1 MNYVSV
7 QWVYPHARM
16 NGENTKDPQITN
28 TNQMHFKIDQVFS
41 KLDLPPDFAVLESLD
56 NSSTDKAGIHK
67 DLDDANDAMPSVSNN
82 SNSTQFEWTNGSKKR
97 TVSSTSTASSKSNDT
112 NVACYRT
119 VDSGDGQKEKL
130 FTIPKI
136 RLIKTKLIKTD
147 NKEPKETTNLKDR
160 KQLKDSNA
168 PDSQIPEPLQ
178 LKIASVASCDEPE
191 PEPLQLKIT
200 SVASGEGV
208 ALMTNGFPADSI
220 TMSDNSNDS
229 NSKDTELLI
238 PKTEPID
245 ITDMDTDDEHYVQE
259 EPIIP
264 LVAPIVLQPKH
275 KESKGYIY
283 CSTNISLGKIF
294 IQKTSPTTIRFN
306 LHSPLEI
313 DCEDTTWQKNM
324 PAISSFMQ
332 SYIRKRF
339 YAVYP
344 AYLRLD
350 WVFINDE
357 RDPYELNDSIELDD
371 FNKLNKY
378 SVSFCIFFFFQP
390 LRPFQC
396 LTYNIYIIAGN
407 FQG

>member
-1 MNYVSV
+1 
-7 QWVYPHARM
+7 
-16 NGENTKDPQITN
+16 
-28 TNQMHFKIDQVFS
+28 MHFKIDQVFS
-41 KLDLPPDFAVLESLD
+41 KHDLPPDFAVLESMA
-56 NSSTDKAGIHK
+56 NSSTDNASSHEDI
-67 DLDDANDAMPSVSNN
+67 DDANDVMPSESNET
-82 SNSTQFEWTNGSKKR
+82 SSKQFEWTNGSKKR
-97 TVSSTSTASSKSNDT
+97 TVSSTSTTSSKSSDT
-112 NVACYRT
+112 NIACYRT
-119 VDSGDGQKEKL
+119 VDNGDAQKEKL
-130 FTIPKI
+130 FTVPKI
-136 RLIKTKLIKTD
+136 RLIKTKLITAD
-147 NKEPKETTNLKDR
+147 NKEPKEPTDLKDR
-160 KQLKDSNA
+160 TQLKEPKA
-168 PDSQIPEPLQ
+168 PASQIL
-178 LKIASVASCDEPE
+178 EPE
-191 PEPLQLKIT
+191 LEPLQLKIT
-200 SVASGEGV
+200 SVTSGEGV
-208 ALMTNGFPADSI
+208 ALMTNGFPVDSI

-245 ITDMDTDDEHYVQE
+245 ITDMDTDDERYIQE

-264 LVAPIVLQPKH
+264 MVVPIDLPTKQ

-344 AYLRLD
+344 TYLRLD

-357 RDPYELNDSIELDD
+357 RDPYELNDFIELDD
-371 FNKLNKY
+371 FNKLHKF
-378 SVSFCIFFFFQP
+378 SVSFCAFSLAISF
-390 LRPFQC
+390 
-396 LTYNIYIIAGN
+396 
-407 FQG
+407 

>member
-1 MNYVSV
+1 
-7 QWVYPHARM
+7 M
-16 NGENTKDPQITN
+16 NGENTKGPQITN

-41 KLDLPPDFAVLESLD
+41 KLDLPPDFTVLESLD
-56 NSSTDKAGIHK
+56 NSSTDKAGSHT
-67 DLDDANDAMPSVSNN
+67 DLDDTNDAMPSVSNN
-82 SNSTQFEWTNGSKKR
+82 SNSTHFEWTNGSKKR
-97 TVSSTSTASSKSNDT
+97 TMSSTSTVSSKSNDM

-147 NKEPKETTNLKDR
+147 NKEPKETTTIKDR
-160 KQLKDSNA
+160 KQLKDSNV
-168 PDSQIPEPLQ
+168 PDSQIPEPLP
-178 LKIASVASCDEPE
+178 LKIATVASGDE

-208 ALMTNGFPADSI
+208 VLMTNGFPVDSM
-220 TMSDNSNDS
+220 TLSDNSNDS
-229 NSKDTELLI
+229 NAKDTELLI
-238 PKTEPID
+238 PKMEKID
-245 ITDMDTDDEHYVQE
+245 ITDMDTYDEHYVQE

-264 LVAPIVLQPKH
+264 LVAPIVMQPKH
-275 KESKGYIY
+275 TESKGYIY

-294 IQKTSPTTIRFN
+294 IQRTSPTTIRLN

-313 DCEDTTWQKNM
+313 EAEDTTWQKNM

-332 SYIRKRF
+332 LYIRKRF

-371 FNKLNKY
+371 FNKLNKF
-378 SVSFCIFFFFQP
+378 SVSFCIFFTSRCVFHF
-390 LRPFQC
+390 
-396 LTYNIYIIAGN
+396 NV
-407 FQG
+407 